1 MLDDERSGWRMPDAG
16 RLWESLATSIDCY
29 ITVIDSEC
37 RIRAINH
44 VADGFEAGQ
53 VIGRCVFDLIHP
65 DDVDR
70 VRAEYVA
77 LFETGKSIA
86 LDMLVVDEAGGQVP
100 YSVRGAPVW
109 EDGRVVAA
117 VITSHDLRVLLAS
130 EASLL
135 AERTALRALLETLE
149 RERRLISYEIHDGL
163 AQSLA
168 SAGMHL
174 DACMHALDRSRP
186 GVPQP
191 RRDLAEARRGI
202 GAAIE
207 EARRLING
215 LRPPMLDELGIVAA
229 LESLVMEARSGGIVV
244 DFRVDDALPAIDC
257 DVATA
262 IFRIVQESLSNARK
276 HARCDMVRVSIAAAG
291 EDVAVEIVD
300 DGIGFDPRQTH
311 EGCFGLEGIRQR
323 ARLFGRE
330 ARIESVPGGG
340 TRIAVLLPVRGS
352 APPSVPGGLRAG
364 CPPPSAAND
373 RRTSSSAAR

>member
-1 MLDDERSGWRMPDAG
+1 MLDDELSGWRMPDAG

-29 ITVIDSEC
+29 ITVIDREC
-37 RIRAINH
+37 RVRAINH

-53 VIGRCVFDLIHP
+53 VIGRCVFDFIHP
-65 DDVDR
+65 DDVER
-70 VRAEYVA
+70 VRAEYHA
-77 LFETGKSIA
+77 LFDSGRSIA
-86 LDMLVVDEAGGQVP
+86 LDMLVVDESGGEVP

-109 EDGRVVAA
+109 EEGSVVAA
-117 VITSHDLRVLLAS
+117 VITSHDLRALLAS
-130 EASLL
+130 EASLR
-135 AERTALRALLETLE
+135 AERTALRALLQTLE

-174 DACMHALDRSRP
+174 DACMHALDGSPAGTPERL
-186 GVPQP
+186 
-191 RRDLAEARRGI
+191 RDLAEARRGI

-229 LESLVMEARSGGIVV
+229 LESLVIDATSEGMAV
-244 DFRVDDALPAIDC
+244 DFRVDDVLPAIES

-276 HARCDMVRVSIAAAG
+276 HARCDLVRVSIVAAG
-291 EDVAVEIVD
+291 DDVSVEVAD
-300 DGIGFDPRQTH
+300 DGVGFDPRQAS
-311 EGCFGLEGIRQR
+311 GGGFGLEGIRQR

-340 TRIAVLLPVRGS
+340 TRIAVLLPARGS
-352 APPSVPGGLRAG
+352 GLASGPGGLRAG
-364 CPPPSAAND
+364 CPPPSTANG
-373 RRTSSSAAR
+373 RRTSNSVAR

>member
-1 MLDDERSGWRMPDAG
+1 MLDDECSGWRMPDVG

-29 ITVIDSEC
+29 ITVIDRDC

-53 VIGRCVFDLIHP
+53 VIGRNVFDLIHP
-65 DDVDR
+65 DDVER
-70 VRAEYVA
+70 VRAEYAAV
-77 LFETGKSIA
+77 FETGKSIA

-100 YSVRGAPVW
+100 YSVRAAPVW
-109 EDGRVVAA
+109 DGGRVVAA

-168 SAGMHL
+168 SAAMHL
-174 DACMHALDRSRP
+174 DAYLHSLDGSQSGGP
-186 GVPQP
+186 KP

-229 LESLVMEARSGGIVV
+229 LESLVMEATSEGLMV
-244 DFRVDDALPAIDC
+244 DFRVDEALPAIDG

-262 IFRIVQESLSNARK
+262 IFRVVQESLSNARK
-276 HARCDMVRVSIAAAG
+276 HARCGIVRVTIAAAG
-291 EDVAVEIVD
+291 EDVSVEVGD

-311 EGCFGLEGIRQR
+311 EGAFGLEGIRQR
-323 ARLFGRE
+323 ARRFGRE
-330 ARIESVPGGG
+330 ARIESAPGSG
-340 TRIAVLLPVRGS
+340 TRIAVLLPVR
-352 APPSVPGGLRAG
+352 ANAQPSLPTGLRAG
-364 CPPPSAAND
+364 YHPPSVANA